1 MVSIAF
7 AFAFLVAQE
16 AKPPASA
23 PTPAPAAAAPAIV
36 PASAFPDATPAE
48 VGLDP
53 DALARLGAKVQAFV
67 DEQQIVGAELA
78 VVAKHRTAYRA
89 TFGWE
94 DREKKVA
101 MPARGIFCVRSM
113 TKPVCGTAIQMLV
126 DREELALDD
135 KIAQY
140 FHSFDHDDAAEITVR
155 HLLSHTGGLPLSQFL
170 RRPFGDAKDL
180 LDVADAA
187 GEFGPK
193 TKPGEVF
200 NYSDDGADTLGALV
214 EQLSGQKLDRF
225 LAAELF
231 EPLGMKDTIGVLKG
245 DDPRLPRVHSA
256 YVGGAENWKRYWAP
270 GQPPIFKFLF
280 ASQSLYASIDDYAR
294 FLALWMDGGVSGG
307 KRLLSKEAVER
318 ALAPGPAF
326 LGSPVGFRG
335 WKLLYGQFWMVYV
348 DPKRAAGKQVVAFG
362 HNGSDGTFAYAFP
375 ERDLMVFYFTQSRQ
389 QQTGETFERMLQ
401 ETLLAPPASKK
412 E

>member
-1 MVSIAF
+1 MPSIALALVLL
-7 AFAFLVAQE
+7 AFQE
-16 AKPPASA
+16 AKP
-23 PTPAPAAAAPAIV
+23 AAAT
-36 PASAFPDATPAE
+36 SAFPEVAPAE

-53 DALARLGAKVQAFV
+53 AALARLGAKVQAFV
-67 DEQQIVGAELA
+67 DEQEIVGAEVV
-78 VVAKHRTAYRA
+78 VVAKKRTAYRA

-94 DREKKVA
+94 DPEKKVA
-101 MPARGIFCVRSM
+101 LPPHGIFCVRSM
-113 TKPVCGTAIQMLV
+113 TKPVCGTAIQLLV

-140 FHSFDHDDAAEITVR
+140 FHSFDHDDAAQITVR
-155 HLLSHTGGLPLSQFL
+155 QLLMHTGGLPFTQFL

-180 LDVADAA
+180 LEVADVA

-193 TKPGEVF
+193 TTPGELF
-200 NYSDDGADTLGALV
+200 IYSDDGADTLGALV
-214 EQLSGQKLDRF
+214 ERLSGQKLDRF

-256 YVGGAENWKRYWAP
+256 YVGGTENWKRYWAP

-294 FLALWMDGGVSGG
+294 FLALWMDGGEAAG
-307 KRLLSKEAVER
+307 KRILSKEAVAR
-318 ALAPGPAF
+318 ALAPGSPM
-326 LGSPVGFRG
+326 LGYPCGFRG
-335 WKLLYGQFWMVYV
+335 WKLRYGQFWMVYV
-348 DPKRAAGKQVVAFG
+348 DPKREAGKQVVGFG

-375 ERDLMVFYFTQSRQ
+375 ELDLMVFYFTQSRQ
-389 QQTGETFERMLQ
+389 QRTGETFERTLQ
-401 ETLLAPPASKK
+401 EELLAPLSKK
-412 E
+412 RE

>member
-1 MVSIAF
+1 VGSIAL
-7 AFAFLVAQE
+7 ALAFLVAQE
-16 AKPPASA
+16 AKPPA
-23 PTPAPAAAAPAIV
+23 PVPVPPAPAAA
-36 PASAFPDATPAE
+36 PASAFPDAAPTE
-48 VGLDP
+48 VGVDP

-67 DEQQIVGAELA
+67 DDREIVGAELV

-94 DREKKVA
+94 DPEKKVA
-101 MPARGIFCVRSM
+101 MPPRGIFCVRSM

-126 DREELALDD
+126 DRGELSLDD

-140 FHSFDHDDAAEITVR
+140 FHSFDHDDAAQITVR
-155 HLLSHTGGLPLSQFL
+155 HLLMHTGGLPMSQFL
-170 RRPFGDAKDL
+170 GRRPLPDAKDL
-180 LDVADAA
+180 PDIADFA

-193 TKPGEVF
+193 TKPGEFF

-214 EQLSGQKLDRF
+214 EQLSGKTLDRF
-225 LAAELF
+225 LAEELF
-231 EPLGMKDTIGVLKG
+231 EPLAMKDTIGILK
-245 DDPRLPRVHSA
+245 DSDPRLPRVHGA
-256 YVGGAENWKRYWAP
+256 YFGGANNWARFWEP
-270 GQPPIFKFLF
+270 GKPPIFKFLM

-294 FLALWMDGGVSGG
+294 FLALWMDGGAAGG

-318 ALAPGPAF
+318 ALAPGPAM

-348 DPKRAAGKQVVAFG
+348 DPKRAPGKQVVAFG

-389 QQTGETFERMLQ
+389 QRTGETFERTLQ
-401 ETLLAPPASKK
+401 ETLLAPPATKK